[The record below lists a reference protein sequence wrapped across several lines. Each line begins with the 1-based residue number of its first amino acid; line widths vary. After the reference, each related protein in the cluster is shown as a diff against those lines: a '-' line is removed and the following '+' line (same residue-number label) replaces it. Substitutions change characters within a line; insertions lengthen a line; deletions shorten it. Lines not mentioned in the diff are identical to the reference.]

1 MGLIETRVDHTRLEF
16 KENVRLFQQLLDEL
30 VVVEI

>member
-1 MGLIETRVDHTRLEF
+1 MGLIETRVDHTSLEF
-16 KENVRLFQQLLDEL
+16 QENARPFQQLLDEL